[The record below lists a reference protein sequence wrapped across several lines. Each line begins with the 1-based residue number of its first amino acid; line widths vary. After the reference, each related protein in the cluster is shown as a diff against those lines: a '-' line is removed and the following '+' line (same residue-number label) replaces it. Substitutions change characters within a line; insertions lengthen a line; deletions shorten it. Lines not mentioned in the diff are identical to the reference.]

1 MKAQKNGRSWRE
13 NKETELET
21 EEEDFVET
29 EIDRDKDRN
38 GSFID
43 HVQWLSLLFPQH
55 WALSL
60 GMNFP
65 VYVSWKQGSTVTT
78 FCMILIKNSH
88 RETIL

>member
-21 EEEDFVET
+21 EEEDFAET

-43 HVQWLSLLFPQH
+43 YVQ
-55 WALSL
+55 
-60 GMNFP
+60 
-65 VYVSWKQGSTVTT
+65 
-78 FCMILIKNSH
+78 
-88 RETIL
+88 